1 MKLKRLLKNI
11 ICAMVI
17 AEILTI
23 TVAIVKN
30 NNTQELAQGKQTM
43 LAESTVIEFNEGV
56 GENLTAKLNTETG
69 ELRITGTGEMTTN
82 WDWNAVPWYSYR
94 KEIKTVVIEKGVTSI
109 GRGAFSYCS
118 SLSEINIPEGVTSIG
133 YRAFDGC
140 SRLSKI
146 EIPSSVTR
154 IGNYA
159 FDGCSSL
166 SEINVQEENKNYS
179 SVNGVLF
186 NKEKTRIIKYPE
198 GKKETI
204 YNIPEGV
211 TSIGSSAFF
220 KCSSLSEIN
229 IPEGVTSIGD
239 VAFEYCRSLSKIEIP
254 SNVTSIGSS
263 AFYGCELNITIELST
278 EETQE
283 IELPS
288 IIKRAQIKE
297 DILYTD
303 KEFTLK
309 NCTLNE
315 SKDKLIVNTKEV
327 KTNMASLYIESGAL
341 KGLKLNII
349 PKEIEYVEGVGE
361 NLTAKLNTETGE
373 LRITGTGEMTNW
385 STETKI
391 PWCSYREK
399 IKTVVI
405 EKGVTSIGSY
415 AFKECRSLSEI
426 EIPSSVTSIGS
437 SAFSGCSSLSEI
449 NVQEE
454 NKNYSSVK
462 GILFN
467 KEKSEIIKYPAGKK
481 ETSYNIPEGVTS
493 IGRGAFS
500 YCSSLSK
507 IEIPSSVT
515 SIGSSAFFYCSSLN
529 EINIPEG
536 VTSIGDSAFYG
547 CSSLSEINIPEG
559 VTSIGSS
566 AFKDCSSLSKIE
578 IPNGV
583 TSIGDVAFEYCSSL
597 SEIKIPEG
605 VTSIGRDAF
614 GYCRSL
620 SKIEIPSSVTSIGS
634 DAFGRC
640 SSLSEINIPEGVTSI
655 GRGAFS
661 YCRSLSKIEIP
672 SSVTSIGSRAFEYC
686 SSLKEINIP
695 EGVTSVGEY
704 AFNECNNL
712 IIHCRSNS
720 YAKEYAVNNNINY
733 TEINPE
739 ITSVTGNAE
748 EWTHENVT
756 LKVEAKDTMYGLAEE
771 AYSFDGGTTWQKE
784 NTKTYSQNTEGIVI
798 KVKAKD
804 GAIATYGETINITKI
819 TKEHIAIGEFIID
832 KEAKCEEP
840 GSKYKHCI
848 VKGCNEKTEI
858 TEIPAKGHTEV
869 IDKKVEPKC
878 TQTGLTEGKHC
889 SVCNAVIVAQT
900 EIPAK
905 GHTEI
910 IDKKVEP
917 KCTEAG
923 LTEGKHCSVCNAVI
937 IAQTEIPA
945 KGHTEVIDK
954 KVEPKC
960 TEAGLTEGKHC
971 SVCNAVIVAQ
981 TEIPAKGHT
990 EEIDKKVEPKCT
1002 QTGLTEGKHC
1012 SVCNAV
1018 IIAQKEIP
1026 ALGHNY
1032 KDGICTMCGEKET
1045 IFINT
1050 STYKIENEKYIRNVK
1065 LNTTIEEFKK
1075 SIKEEYTV
1083 KITKDEKNVTI
1094 GTGAK
1099 VTVSKNGENIGEYIV
1114 VVTGDL
1120 TGDGKL
1126 QNGDLIKLVRH
1137 KVELIT
1143 LEEPY
1148 KLAGDINGDGK
1159 ISDSDIIKL
1168 ARVLVSIDQL

>member
-56 GENLTAKLNTETG
+56 GENLTAKLNMETG
-69 ELRITGTGEMTTN
+69 ELRITGTGKMTN
-82 WDWNAVPWYSYR
+82 WSWNAVPWYSYR
-94 KEIKTVVIEKGVTSI
+94 EKIKTVVIEKGVTSI
-109 GRGAFSYCS
+109 GGWVFYLCRSLSKIEIPSSVISIGDDAFEDCS

-133 YRAFDGC
+133 YDAFEDC
-140 SRLSKI
+140 SSLSKI
-146 EIPSSVTR
+146 EIPSSVTS
-154 IGNYA
+154 IGSSA
-159 FDGCSSL
+159 FNRCSSL

-179 SVNGVLF
+179 SVNGILF
-186 NKEKTRIIKYPE
+186 NKEKTKIVKYPA
-198 GKKETI
+198 GKKETSYNI
-204 YNIPEGV
+204 PKGVTSIGWYAFYGCSSLREINIPEGV
-211 TSIGSSAFF
+211 TSIGSSAF
-220 KCSSLSEIN
+220 S
-229 IPEGVTSIGD
+229 
-239 VAFEYCRSLSKIEIP
+239 
-254 SNVTSIGSS
+254 
-263 AFYGCELNITIELST
+263 GCELNIPIELST

-373 LRITGTGEMTNW
+373 LRITGTGKMINWTYTN
-385 STETKI
+385 EN
-391 PWCSYREK
+391 PWYSYRKE

-405 EKGVTSIGSY
+405 EEVVTNIGSY
-415 AFKECRSLSEI
+415 AFYVCSSLSNIEIPSSVTSIGESAFDGCSSLSKI

-449 NVQEE
+449 N
-454 NKNYSSVK
+454 
-462 GILFN
+462 
-467 KEKSEIIKYPAGKK
+467 
-481 ETSYNIPEGVTS
+481 
-493 IGRGAFS
+493 
-500 YCSSLSK
+500 
-507 IEIPSSVT
+507 
-515 SIGSSAFFYCSSLN
+515 
-529 EINIPEG
+529 IPEG
-536 VTSIGDSAFYG
+536 VTSIGDYAF
-547 CSSLSEINIPEG
+547 
-559 VTSIGSS
+559 
-566 AFKDCSSLSKIE
+566 
-578 IPNGV
+578 
-583 TSIGDVAFEYCSSL
+583 
-597 SEIKIPEG
+597 
-605 VTSIGRDAF
+605 R
-614 GYCRSL
+614 YCRSL

-634 DAFGRC
+634 TEFYGC
-640 SSLSEINIPEGVTSI
+640 SSLKEIKIPEGVTSI
-655 GRGAFS
+655 GEAAFR
-661 YCRSLSKIEIP
+661 YCSSLSKIEIP
-672 SSVTSIGSRAFEYC
+672 SSVTSIGLGAFSKC
-686 SSLKEINIP
+686 ISLSEINIP
-695 EGVTSVGEY
+695 EGVTSIDAWAFEY
-704 AFNECNNL
+704 CSSLSKIEIPSSVTRIGNYTFDKCDSL
-712 IIHCRSNS
+712 IIYCRSNS

-804 GAIATYGETINITKI
+804 GAIATYGETVNITKI
-819 TKEHIAIGEFIID
+819 KHI
-832 KEAKCEEP
+832 
-840 GSKYKHCI
+840 
-848 VKGCNEKTEI
+848 
-858 TEIPAKGHTEV
+858 EV

-878 TQTGLTEGKHC
+878 TQ
-889 SVCNAVIVAQT
+889 
-900 EIPAK
+900 
-905 GHTEI
+905 
-910 IDKKVEP
+910 
-917 KCTEAG
+917 AG
-923 LTEGKHCSVCNAVI
+923 LTEGKHCSVCN
-937 IAQTEIPA
+937 T
-945 KGHTEVIDK
+945 
-954 KVEPKC
+954 
-960 TEAGLTEGKHC
+960 
-971 SVCNAVIVAQ
+971 VIV
-981 TEIPAKGHT
+981 
-990 EEIDKKVEPKCT
+990 
-1002 QTGLTEGKHC
+1002 
-1012 SVCNAV
+1012 
-1018 IIAQKEIP
+1018 AQKEIP

-1032 KDGICTMCGEKET
+1032 KDGICTTCGEKET

-1168 ARVLVSIDQL
+1168 ARVLVSLEQL